1 MSKLSLLTQKIL
13 KHKKVEAIL
22 FLIVLTFLS
31 DIPDICPWIEE
42 LPGDY
47 GVENYPGGLSS

>member
-47 GVENYPGGLSS
+47 GVENYPGGL